1 MTYIGAEVL
10 ERVTLNSVDAELGAG
25 LNSCETARH
34 YAALVS
40 VIFRATVNTAATNEV
55 FRQFLALSTV
65 VGRRTEELL
74 AATGLLDDLN
84 KTRLQLLNGGNVTS
98 EDTHLSGLGGN
109 VDLDAV
115 GGSLVQG
122 SPKAQKLVSR
132 S

>member
-1 MTYIGAEVL
+1 M
-10 ERVTLNSVDAELGAG
+10 
-25 LNSCETARH
+25 
-34 YAALVS
+34 
-40 VIFRATVNTAATNEV
+40 
-55 FRQFLALSTV
+55 